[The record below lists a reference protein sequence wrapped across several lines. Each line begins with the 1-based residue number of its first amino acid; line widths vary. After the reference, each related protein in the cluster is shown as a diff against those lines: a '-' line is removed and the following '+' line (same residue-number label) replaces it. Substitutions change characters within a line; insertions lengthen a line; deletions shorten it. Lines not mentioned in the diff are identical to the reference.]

1 MAIHFILIVYMMLT
15 LNVSINAHLK
25 KEFKLTYA
33 KLGPTEF
40 RVLAI
45 IFNTTCIFC
54 PAITDSMVQ
63 FSMFGREM
71 LIGSLDMAY
80 YNKKMVCEI
89 IIIYYLHIPF
99 FLGTFTFYPKVV
111 FSFTKIQ

>member
-1 MAIHFILIVYMMLT
+1 MAIHFILIVYMRLT

-54 PAITDSMVQ
+54 PAMTDSMVQ
-63 FSMFGREM
+63 FSMFGKEM
-71 LIGSLDMAY
+71 LIGSLDIAGIVVLLVLIIMY
-80 YNKKMVCEI
+80 IVTVINDIRDYDKMDPV
-89 IIIYYLHIPF
+89 
-99 FLGTFTFYPKVV
+99 K
-111 FSFTKIQ
+111 